1 MRDDVGVYGV
11 CGIDGADSI
20 GCSKISD
27 ISVCDGSVDGGGG
40 VIKHLLTE
48 WQSWYFAYDSKL
60 NRFCSNVAV
69 KQIASS
75 STN

>member
-1 MRDDVGVYGV
+1 MVFMVVLKVVLLVFVKFVVLMRDDVGVYGV

-48 WQSWYFAYDSKL
+48 
-60 NRFCSNVAV
+60 
-69 KQIASS
+69 
-75 STN
+75 